1 MIVADQFFLPLAIS
15 LKIPTNLAIGYI
27 VNNIQYFQIS
37 LYPNDIFLGQ
47 LTTYKILEGYR

>member
-1 MIVADQFFLPLAIS
+1 MIVDDQFFLPLAIS

-37 LYPNDIFLGQ
+37 LYPNDIFASSG
-47 LTTYKILEGYR
+47 